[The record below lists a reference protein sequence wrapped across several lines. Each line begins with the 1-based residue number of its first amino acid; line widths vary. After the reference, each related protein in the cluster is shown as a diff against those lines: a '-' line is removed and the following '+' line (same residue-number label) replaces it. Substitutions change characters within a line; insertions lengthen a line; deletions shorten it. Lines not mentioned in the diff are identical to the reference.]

1 MKSIVSTVFTILPSI
16 TVGFSIP
23 TPPGKYNVTMS
34 SGVLVDHSRD
44 DRALMVSVFQ
54 PAGCKFVVDVPYMPN
69 ATAAYQGAYIEKLFK
84 LDFDFS
90 PLLLQA
96 RLPVCLVSKL
106 SKYQINDCSPVEDDL
121 PVILVSSGLSS
132 PRGHFHILASALA
145 SEGFTVFTANH
156 PGETNIIT
164 YPDGHSVTFVGPDPV
179 SLDIIAPYIQPR
191 VLDTRFILDQLS
203 NATAMGELFP
213 QRGPRSFPTN
223 RIAMVGHSLGGVT
236 AVHAAAQDSRIR
248 AVVDWDQQLFGPAL
262 PSNFTTPVMF
272 FNRPN
277 STEPNW
283 LDAWPQIQGPMF
295 WAEVANT
302 THQTFF
308 DPPMLLKVAGEDL
321 ASFADFAGT
330 IDAEHM
336 LRMQVAYALEW
347 VKGAFAG
354 KIGGSILEGKEQ
366 AKFPEIT
373 VIERR
378 GF

>member
-1 MKSIVSTVFTILPSI
+1 MKSILSTVFTILPSI
-16 TVGFSIP
+16 GAGFSIP
-23 TPPGKYNVTMS
+23 TPPGKHNVTMS
-34 SGVLVDHSRD
+34 SGVMIDHSRD

-54 PAGCKFVVDVPYMPN
+54 PAGCKSVVDVPYLPN
-69 ATAAYQGAYIEKLFK
+69 ATAAYQGAYIEKLFD

-96 RLPVCLVSKL
+96 RLPVCLVSIL
-106 SKYQINDCSPVEDDL
+106 RRDQINGCSPVEDEF
-121 PVILVSSGLSS
+121 PVIILSSGLSS
-132 PRGHFHILASALA
+132 PRGLFGILASALA
-145 SEGFTVFTANH
+145 SEGFTVFTADH

-164 YPDGHSVTFVGPDPV
+164 YPHGQSVTYVGPDPV

-191 VLDTRFILDQLS
+191 VLDTRFIIDQLS

-213 QRGPRSFPTN
+213 QQGPRSFPTD
-223 RIAMVGHSLGGVT
+223 RIFMMGHSLGGVT

-248 AVVDWDQQLFGPAL
+248 AAVDWDQQLFGPAL

-277 STEPNW
+277 STTPNW
-283 LDAWPQIQGPMF
+283 LDAWPQIQGPLF

-308 DPPMLLKVAGEDL
+308 DPPTLLKASGADL
-321 ASFADFAGT
+321 AAFADFIGT

-336 LRMQVAYALEW
+336 LRMSTL
-347 VKGAFAG
+347 
-354 KIGGSILEGKEQ
+354 
-366 AKFPEIT
+366 
-373 VIERR
+373 R
-378 GF
+378 